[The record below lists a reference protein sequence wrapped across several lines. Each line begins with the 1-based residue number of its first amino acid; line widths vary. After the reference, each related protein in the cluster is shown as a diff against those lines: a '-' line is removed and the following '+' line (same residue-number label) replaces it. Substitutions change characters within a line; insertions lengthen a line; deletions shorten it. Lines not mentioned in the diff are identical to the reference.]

1 MPQRKRRRLPG
12 RRTRITGD
20 ALIDDGI
27 APGQSA
33 GDADAEEPET
43 GPLRRCAATR
53 ERLPKER
60 MIRFV
65 VGPDRRIAPDFAE
78 RLPGRGIW
86 LSARRDV
93 LETGRRD
100 MRSDAGV
107 APRSTP
113 KLAGFFARAAR
124 GPVTVPDDL
133 ADLLRRGLERRIAE
147 LLGLARRAGEAVAG
161 FDKAREWIKAGRAG
175 LVVQARD
182 GSPDERVRFLAPET
196 AARLGLTVAAPLDAA
211 TLGVVFGRER
221 TVHVVVAPGK
231 LAGLIGR
238 EAARL
243 AGINGDPDKTSRD
256 EAAPVAADADAAATD
271 RQGDN
276 GAETTS
282 APNGMGMTQR

>member
-1 MPQRKRRRLPG
+1 MPM
-12 RRTRITGD
+12 RISYLND
-20 ALIDDGI
+20 RGI
-27 APGQSA
+27 HVREIVGVHH
-33 GDADAEEPET
+33 
-43 GPLRRCAATR
+43 LR

-100 MRSDAGV
+100 VRSDAGIAARG
-107 APRSTP
+107 APR
-113 KLAGFFARAAR
+113 LAGFFARAAR
-124 GPVTVPDDL
+124 GPVSVPDDL

-161 FDKAREWIKAGRAG
+161 FDKARERIKAGRAG

-182 GSPDERVRFLAPET
+182 GSPDERARFIAPET

-211 TLGVVFGRER
+211 TLGAVFGRER
-221 TVHVVVAPGK
+221 TVHVAVTQGK
-231 LAGLIGR
+231 LAALIGR
-238 EAARL
+238 EAVRL
-243 AGINGDPDKTSRD
+243 AGINGEAGPSARDDAGSAEAGGD
-256 EAAPVAADADAAATD
+256 EAAES
-271 RQGDN
+271 RRSDN

-282 APNGMGMTQR
+282 APNGMGKTQR

>member
-1 MPQRKRRRLPG
+1 
-12 RRTRITGD
+12 
-20 ALIDDGI
+20 
-27 APGQSA
+27 
-33 GDADAEEPET
+33 
-43 GPLRRCAATR
+43 
-53 ERLPKER
+53 

-100 MRSDAGV
+100 VRSDAGI
-107 APRSTP
+107 AARGTP

-221 TVHVVVAPGK
+221 SVHVAVAPGK
-231 LAGLIGR
+231 LAALIGR

-243 AGINGDPDKTSRD
+243 AGINGEPPPAGQD
-256 EAAPVAADADAAATD
+256 DAGRGGAGEDAAES
-271 RQGDN
+271 RHSDN

-282 APNGMGMTQR
+282 APNGMGKTQR